1 MEVIKTLLGHGCL
14 VDFQDRHGNTPL
26 HVACKDGSAPIVVA
40 LCEASCNLDISNKYG
55 RTPLHLA
62 ANNGILD
69 VVRYLCLMGA
79 NVEALTSD
87 GKTAEDLA
95 KAEQHEH
102 VAGLLARLRKDTHRG
117 LFIQQ
122 LRPTQNLQ
130 PRIKLKLF
138 GHSGSGK
145 STLVE
150 SLKCGLLRSFFRRR
164 RPRLSSTNST
174 RFPPSPLATKPTG
187 RHSRWWP

>member
-1 MEVIKTLLGHGCL
+1 MVHFEMVT
-14 VDFQDRHGNTPL
+14 
-26 HVACKDGSAPIVVA
+26 VVNCMLRA
-40 LCEASCNLDISNKYG
+40 LY
-55 RTPLHLA
+55 
-62 ANNGILD
+62 
-69 VVRYLCLMGA
+69 
-79 NVEALTSD
+79 
-87 GKTAEDLA
+87 
-95 KAEQHEH
+95 
-102 VAGLLARLRKDTHRG
+102 DTHRS

-145 STLVE
+145 TTLVE

-174 RFPPSPLATKPTG
+174 RFPPSPLASKPNGENLPDVLGVDAVVLSGSTALLCLW
-187 RHSRWWP
+187 SPD

>member
-1 MEVIKTLLGHGCL
+1 MGKFHRAEGRSPGVRNPGNRHCHLLRPVSRPGTNRPSFVCA
-14 VDFQDRHGNTPL
+14 Q
-26 HVACKDGSAPIVVA
+26 
-40 LCEASCNLDISNKYG
+40 
-55 RTPLHLA
+55 
-62 ANNGILD
+62 
-69 VVRYLCLMGA
+69 
-79 NVEALTSD
+79 
-87 GKTAEDLA
+87 
-95 KAEQHEH
+95 
-102 VAGLLARLRKDTHRG
+102 DTHRG

-145 STLVE
+145 TTLVE

-174 RFPPSPLATKPTG
+174 RFPPSPLASKPAG
-187 RHSRWWP
+187 RRLPGALSLQQVLAFALSGVKVWDDWWLCHGRLGPGGPSPATSVAFRCGLGQLRAS

>member
-1 MEVIKTLLGHGCL
+1 M
-14 VDFQDRHGNTPL
+14 Q
-26 HVACKDGSAPIVVA
+26 
-40 LCEASCNLDISNKYG
+40 
-55 RTPLHLA
+55 
-62 ANNGILD
+62 
-69 VVRYLCLMGA
+69 
-79 NVEALTSD
+79 
-87 GKTAEDLA
+87 
-95 KAEQHEH
+95 
-102 VAGLLARLRKDTHRG
+102 DTHRG

-145 STLVE
+145 TTLVE

-174 RFPPSPLATKPTG
+174 RFPPSPLASKPAGMRAPHQPLSLHWVLPKSKPG
-187 RHSRWWP
+187 RKGGFVLSTWPEADQLLLPWWLQGVGPLALGPVSTSLLGSKYTLPPC